1 MKSRGGFDGAVATFD
16 KYKRYLIS
24 MNTQLVTPL
33 VIVGLEAPETF
44 KVVHE
49 QLTPTK
55 KIGNIE
61 KFGNN

>member
-1 MKSRGGFDGAVATFD
+1 
-16 KYKRYLIS
+16 

-55 KIGNIE
+55 KIGNFRSIQNFLPKNRIE
-61 KFGNN
+61 RT

>member
-1 MKSRGGFDGAVATFD
+1 
-16 KYKRYLIS
+16 

-44 KVVHE
+44 RVVHE
-49 QLTPTK
+49 QLTPRK

-61 KFGNN
+61 IFNN

>member
-1 MKSRGGFDGAVATFD
+1 
-16 KYKRYLIS
+16 

-33 VIVGLEAPETF
+33 VIVGLKAPETF

-49 QLTPTK
+49 QLTPRK

-61 KFGNN
+61 KLDNN